1 MGFNPLDLMHGIE
14 KDISDA
20 DEIFIHLQDEAKL
33 LSEVST
39 SYELGSGKAI
49 DSFKSVLSDVRLSAV
64 YLYQDANMAFTEDA
78 RKDLRMAKKAFG
90 PFGTFFDAQNTAA
103 LIQSYIEKGNFLE
116 SLLADAP
123 AFIVNSISN
132 LLTDTFNFAHKL
144 EEALQEANLYLI
156 DGTIYSNS
164 TGYISR
170 LNSSANVLQQITYS
184 PQTGVYSLDDIDMS
198 WAPKQDKEYWEQ
210 HNKRIISQYFI
221 VDPISGLI
229 TGIQPDMESRVE
241 YLVSLIGKCL
251 LSSGVPEEIDKLN
264 SAEKYIL
271 TCIVVNGSAAIRG
284 GGALINGFI
293 DVIPGLRALIGQC
306 QNCLKEITNQIGP
319 VGLLT
324 DVSSFEFD
332 HGLLYSVESVNSI
345 QYRNGFSD
353 GIDCATPWIGADLKS
368 HTTTFKYKDGYEY
381 RIEYWTGSY
390 GVGAGYGGEIAIYR
404 REVPQNEHDEYKQM
418 SPEEI
423 SENLTSLT
431 PSDVN
436 HIWTT
441 YGPAKGAQVPEMHI
455 VVHAG
460 DKRYDIDGH
469 QGKTNWSFNAK
480 MAVYDEH
487 GGRLDDISND
497 NLFVTAEMTFTDDP
511 EFAACVAQNLNQD
524 GIPATVD
531 GAKVFV
537 TYDDRNRQ

>member
-1 MGFNPLDLMHGIE
+1 M
-14 KDISDA
+14 
-20 DEIFIHLQDEAKL
+20 
-33 LSEVST
+33 
-39 SYELGSGKAI
+39 
-49 DSFKSVLSDVRLSAV
+49 
-64 YLYQDANMAFTEDA
+64 
-78 RKDLRMAKKAFG
+78 
-90 PFGTFFDAQNTAA
+90 
-103 LIQSYIEKGNFLE
+103 
-116 SLLADAP
+116 
-123 AFIVNSISN
+123 
-132 LLTDTFNFAHKL
+132 
-144 EEALQEANLYLI
+144 
-156 DGTIYSNS
+156 
-164 TGYISR
+164 
-170 LNSSANVLQQITYS
+170 
-184 PQTGVYSLDDIDMS
+184 
-198 WAPKQDKEYWEQ
+198 
-210 HNKRIISQYFI
+210 
-221 VDPISGLI
+221 
-229 TGIQPDMESRVE
+229 
-241 YLVSLIGKCL
+241 
-251 LSSGVPEEIDKLN
+251 
-264 SAEKYIL
+264 
-271 TCIVVNGSAAIRG
+271 
-284 GGALINGFI
+284 
-293 DVIPGLRALIGQC
+293 IPGLRALIGQC

-332 HGLLYSVESVNSI
+332 HGLFYSVESVNSI

-353 GIDCATPWIGADLKS
+353 GIDCATPWIGVDLKS

-441 YGPAKGAQVPEMHI
+441 YGPAKGAQVPYTEISIHSI
-455 VVHAG
+455 NSDYTV
-460 DKRYDIDGH
+460 IGH
-469 QGKTNWSFNAK
+469 SSKTNWSFAAR
-480 MAVYDEH
+480 MAPTNENGIRVKDV
-487 GGRLDDISND
+487 SND